1 MIPTMIL
8 LGLVLGR
15 WRLVAIVIAA
25 LGWPMLLVVTDV
37 VAFDAGLLE
46 AAALAA
52 ANAAVGVLVHQGGL
66 HLYRRFRRRPFLA
79 ATRSPATTDW

>member
-15 WRLVAIVIAA
+15 WPLGAIVLAA
-25 LGWPMLLVVTDV
+25 LGWPVLLFATDV
-37 VAFDAGLLE
+37 VALDAGLLE
-46 AAALAA
+46 GAVVAA

-66 HLYRRFRRRPFLA
+66 HLYRRFRGRDSRVVLG
-79 ATRSPATTDW
+79 